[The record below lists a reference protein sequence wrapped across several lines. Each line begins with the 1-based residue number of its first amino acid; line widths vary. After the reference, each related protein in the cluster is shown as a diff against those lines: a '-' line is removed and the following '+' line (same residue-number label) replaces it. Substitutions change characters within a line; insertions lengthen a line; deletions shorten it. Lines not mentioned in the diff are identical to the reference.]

1 MEEQKE
7 YKVFFLLFKLLREI
21 TTIML
26 IHNIWVLCS
35 IIVIF
40 LIIIQNPK
48 SQNVSN
54 QNKLF
59 GSTRTAEESTTKAT
73 WFFIFIF
80 FLLSIFIA
88 AFSK

>member
-7 YKVFFLLFKLLREI
+7 YKLFFLLFKLLKGI
-21 TTIML
+21 KTIML

-35 IIVIF
+35 IILIF

-48 SQNVSN
+48 SQNLSN

-59 GSTRTAEESTTKAT
+59 GSTRTAEESTNKTT
-73 WFFIFIF
+73 WFFIFTF
-80 FLLSIFIA
+80 FILSIFIA
-88 AFSK
+88 ASTK